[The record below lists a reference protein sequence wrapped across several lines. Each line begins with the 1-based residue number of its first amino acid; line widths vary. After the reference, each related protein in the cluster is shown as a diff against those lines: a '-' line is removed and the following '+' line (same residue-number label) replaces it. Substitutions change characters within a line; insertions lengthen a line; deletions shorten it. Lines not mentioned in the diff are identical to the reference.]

1 MNETVTS
8 IDSAPTNVATD
19 KYKRCHPLDGTLLL
33 VRSLL
38 IQTVPPTYQ
47 HMKSIPSRPI
57 ASGGLSIPATDGTL
71 RTAQTVPPTFK
82 NTQTALGT
90 EEEHPHPKYLSDS
103 V

>member
-1 MNETVTS
+1 
-8 IDSAPTNVATD
+8 
-19 KYKRCHPLDGTLLL
+19 
-33 VRSLL
+33 
-38 IQTVPPTYQ
+38 
-47 HMKSIPSRPI
+47 MKSIPSCPI